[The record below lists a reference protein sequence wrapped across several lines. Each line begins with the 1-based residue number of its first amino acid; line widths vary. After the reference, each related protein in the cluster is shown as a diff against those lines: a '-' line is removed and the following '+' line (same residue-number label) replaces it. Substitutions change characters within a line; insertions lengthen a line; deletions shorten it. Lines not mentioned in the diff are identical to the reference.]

1 MVSTKVG
8 DRLGSPCADN
18 FFLVDFFS
26 KEITLSY
33 YNGRKLF
40 ILSLGFVLGLN
51 NFLLWFGC
59 LFFFEVQKGKRKSN
73 NPSFIE
79 LSLKWN

>member
-1 MVSTKVG
+1 
-8 DRLGSPCADN
+8 
-18 FFLVDFFS
+18 
-26 KEITLSY
+26 
-33 YNGRKLF
+33 
-40 ILSLGFVLGLN
+40 LN